1 IFGKLLV
8 LDEAERDK
16 IETLVNPLA
25 AAMPTSSSLLFDA
38 QYIICD
44 EKLHAEDFVHIIESL
59 EVIYAELET
68 LKKTMYSE
76 ATNPLLLSYLG
87 HMTPDYKAL
96 CDLFDRTSRQ
106 FFTGDDPSATALQLS
121 RQIQDHR
128 QEFRETGF
136 WKQFPLEDVE
146 KDVLIAASVD
156 TVLDSLHKIMVS
168 INGIKEAEA
177 APGTRLVAT
186 KA

>member
-1 IFGKLLV
+1 
-8 LDEAERDK
+8 
-16 IETLVNPLA
+16 
-25 AAMPTSSSLLFDA
+25 
-38 QYIICD
+38 
-44 EKLHAEDFVHIIESL
+44 
-59 EVIYAELET
+59 
-68 LKKTMYSE
+68 
-76 ATNPLLLSYLG
+76 
-87 HMTPDYKAL
+87 
-96 CDLFDRTSRQ
+96 
-106 FFTGDDPSATALQLS
+106 LS

-128 QEFRETGF
+128 QAFRETGF

-177 APGTRLVAT
+177 STGTRLVAT